1 MSNEKEIRDARFP
14 REESRIQATLAFLV
28 GRAVT
33 RAPYT
38 RRLQPASF
46 TADPYRSEMFVESI
60 DRSIDRRST
69 MELERNEAS
78 NCNCN
83 LDECS
88 GMSIRDMFVNHIRE
102 YYKKCVI

>member
-60 DRSIDRRST
+60 DQSIDVPPWNWNGTRR
-69 MELERNEAS
+69 R
-78 NCNCN
+78 
-83 LDECS
+83 
-88 GMSIRDMFVNHIRE
+88 I
-102 YYKKCVI
+102 VIVIWTSVQE